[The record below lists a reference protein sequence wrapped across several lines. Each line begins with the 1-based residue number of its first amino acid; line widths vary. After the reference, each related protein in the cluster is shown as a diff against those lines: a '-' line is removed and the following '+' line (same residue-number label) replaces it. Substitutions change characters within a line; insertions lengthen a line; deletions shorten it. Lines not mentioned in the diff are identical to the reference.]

1 MSLWLLFAVAL
12 LTGVTGSPSGTVPP
26 DDSNMTAHPNS
37 VLENF
42 WKPTIVV
49 AEEAKEEVMETGELN
64 PSHYPAQRAAKVV
77 EHYVN
82 TRHGSPYKVFAVKK
96 VFSANAEEVPDS
108 GRKYQL
114 ELSIQEMVHNTTV
127 ACAAEVLFP
136 RQEESEHSPQVQLSC
151 EEILKINTSAQE
163 ESLYQQYKLNHN
175 LSTQNLPDSNG
186 HVEEDQEPFWHLGR
200 VASSFI
206 MLAESS
212 ENTLYNMA
220 QVANL
225 TQMATENNQLKFD
238 YHVLLHDMVSQ
249 EIIPWKL
256 VVTWSPSAGVKVQK
270 MEKSPNCRHCN
281 YPKP

>member
-1 MSLWLLFAVAL
+1 
-12 LTGVTGSPSGTVPP
+12 
-26 DDSNMTAHPNS
+26 
-37 VLENF
+37 
-42 WKPTIVV
+42 
-49 AEEAKEEVMETGELN
+49 METGELN
-64 PSHYPAQRAAKVV
+64 PSHYPAQRVAKVV
-77 EHYVN
+77 QHYFN

-114 ELSIQEMVHNTTV
+114 ELSMKEMVHNTTV

-136 RQEESEHSPQVQLSC
+136 RKEGSESSPQVQLSC
-151 EEILKINTSAQE
+151 EDILKINTSAPE
-163 ESLYQQYKLNHN
+163 ESLYQQYKLNQN
-175 LSTQNLPDSNG
+175 LSAHNLPDSYG
-186 HVEEDQEPFWHLGR
+186 HVDEDQEPFWHLGM

-206 MLAESS
+206 MLSESS

-225 TQMATENNQLKFD
+225 TQMASENEQLKFD

-256 VVTWSPSAGVKVQK
+256 VFTWSPSAGVKVQT

-281 YPKP
+281 EPKP